1 MRTKR
6 GVVRGQMRYG
16 VLVVGIKL
24 RFSLS
29 LSLSCGPSLASP
41 YTPPPPSSVTTR
53 LGFVHAVPRV
63 AGSSGDVCA
72 AQ

>member
-24 RFSLS
+24 S

-41 YTPPPPSSVTTR
+41 YTPPTPSSVTTR